1 MQYCGK
7 GNKETRGILPAASS
21 ERCYQGKKQSSGFF
35 LRIGIRPDDVPR
47 LRKAIIQLSMTTQ
60 AGIDYLYSLP
70 VSELLDLMKEVTEVV
85 NERKRV
91 SAGNKNSGYR

>member
-1 MQYCGK
+1 M
-7 GNKETRGILPAASS
+7 I
-21 ERCYQGKKQSSGFF
+21 
-35 LRIGIRPDDVPR
+35 
-47 LRKAIIQLSMTTQ
+47 TQ